1 MREKRQEF
9 DNVKNEYNT
18 LFDKDLTN
26 KKLIKKVSN
35 CDFTIF
41 FNKDYLLL
49 KKR

>member
-18 LFDKDLTN
+18 LFDKDLNN
-26 KKLIKKVSN
+26 KKLIKNVSN
-35 CDFTIF
+35 CDFSIF

>member
-9 DNVKNEYNT
+9 DNEYNT

-35 CDFTIF
+35 CDFSIF

>member
-26 KKLIKKVSN
+26 RKLIK
-35 CDFTIF
+35 
-41 FNKDYLLL
+41 
-49 KKR
+49 R